1 VAGERI
7 LVVDDSVEIQDII
20 RDLILRPAGYR
31 VLQAMDGPE
40 GLRLALQ
47 EQPDLILLDLQ
58 LPGLSGLQILQALGE
73 RGVAIPVILMTAHGS
88 QEVAV
93 QALRLG
99 VRDYVI
105 KPFEPAEMAT
115 AIDRALAESRLRQER
130 DGLIDQ
136 LEKANQRLQQQVQ
149 EMNTLRSIG
158 QSVAALLDLET
169 VLKRVVEAAV
179 FLTHAEEGL
188 LLLLEPESGD
198 LVLRAAKNIDESQ
211 AHGLRIRVQDSLAGQ
226 VMRSGEPLLIAEGQ
240 PKVATGYLVNS
251 LVYVP
256 LRGRERGVIG
266 ILGVTNR
273 RVDRAFTPRDVR
285 LLAALA
291 DQAAIALENARLY
304 QEVEAARHRLEAV
317 LLEIEEAVVILDPDL
332 SILLCNPAAGAALEF
347 TCPVVGAP
355 ALQVVRLSALQE
367 LISRG
372 ARSGE
377 ALRAEV
383 EGRSGRMYDAQIRPV
398 EGVGYVLTMQDI
410 THFKELDR
418 VKSEFVAMVSHDLR
432 TPLTTIRGY
441 VDLLEKVGPLN
452 ETQMQFIGRV
462 RDSMEHI
469 IGLIS
474 TLLDL
479 GRIEAGYDLEMEPLH
494 LESII
499 DAVVDEFMPQAEQ
512 KGLTLRWKRQPLP
525 LVRGSPQRLRQV
537 MENLLS
543 NAIKYTNPGGWV
555 AVEAAQDGEHVVV
568 HVSDNGIGIPL
579 AEQPFIFDR
588 FYRVRAGETEQVEGT
603 GLGLSI
609 VRSVIEKHGGRVW
622 VDSRPGEGSTFSFVL
637 HAME

>member
-1 VAGERI
+1 MAGERV

-20 RDLILRPAGYR
+20 RDLILKPAGYR
-31 VLQAMDGPE
+31 VLQAMDGLE

-47 EQPDLILLDLQ
+47 DQPDLILLDVQ
-58 LPGLSGLQILQALGE
+58 LPGMSGMQILQALGE
-73 RGVAIPVILMTAHGS
+73 RGVTIPVILMTAHGS
-88 QEVAV
+88 QELAV

-105 KPFEPAEMAT
+105 KPFEPAEMAQ

-136 LEKANQRLQQQVQ
+136 LEKTNQRLQQQVQ

-169 VLKRVVEAAV
+169 VLTRVVEAAV
-179 FLTHAEEGL
+179 FLTRAEEGL
-188 LLLLEPESGD
+188 LLLIEPESGD
-198 LVLRAAKNIDESQ
+198 LLLRAAKNIDEKQ
-211 AHGLRIRVQDSLAGQ
+211 AHGLRIRVQDSLAGRVLQ
-226 VMRSGEPLLIAEGQ
+226 SGEPLLMAEGQ
-240 PKVATGYLVNS
+240 SKVATGYLVHS

-256 LRGRERGVIG
+256 LRGRERTVIG

-285 LLAALA
+285 LMAALA

-304 QEVEAARHRLEAV
+304 QEVEAARHKLEAV
-317 LLEIEEAVVILDPDL
+317 LLELEEAVVILDADL
-332 SILLCNPAAGAALEF
+332 GILLCNPAAGAALEF
-347 TCPVVGAP
+347 ACPVSGLP
-355 ALQVVRLSALQE
+355 AFDVIKLPALQE
-367 LISRG
+367 LISRTVRG
-372 ARSGE
+372 GQ

-383 EGRSGRMYDAQIRPV
+383 EGRGGRTYDAQVRPV
-398 EGVGYVLTMQDI
+398 KGVGYVLTMQDI

-432 TPLTTIRGY
+432 TPLTTIQGY
-441 VDLLEKVGPLN
+441 IDLLGKVGPLN
-452 ETQMQFIGRV
+452 EMQAQFVERV
-462 RDSMEHI
+462 RNSTAHI
-469 IGLIS
+469 TELIS
-474 TLLDL
+474 ALLDL
-479 GRIEAGYDLEMEPLH
+479 GRIEAGYGLEMEPLH

-512 KGLTLRWKRQPLP
+512 KGLTLRWKRQQLP

-543 NAIKYTNPGGWV
+543 NAIKYTHPGGWV
-555 AVEAAQDGEHVVV
+555 AVEAGQDGDHVVV
-568 HVSDNGIGIPL
+568 RVSDNGIGIPPE
-579 AEQPFIFDR
+579 EQPFIFDR
-588 FYRVRAGETEQVEGT
+588 FYRVESAETEGIVGT

-609 VRSVIEKHGGRVW
+609 VRSVVEKHGGRVW
-622 VDSRPGEGSTFSFVL
+622 VDSRPGEGSTFTFVL

>member
-1 VAGERI
+1 MAGERV

-20 RDLILRPAGYR
+20 RDLILKPAGYR
-31 VLQAMDGPE
+31 VLQAMDGLE

-47 EQPDLILLDLQ
+47 DQPDLILLDVQ
-58 LPGLSGLQILQALGE
+58 LPGMSGLQILQALGE
-73 RGVAIPVILMTAHGS
+73 RGVTIPVILMTAHGS
-88 QEVAV
+88 QELAV

-105 KPFEPAEMAT
+105 KPFEPAEMAQ

-130 DGLIDQ
+130 DSLIDQ

-169 VLKRVVEAAV
+169 VLTRVVEAAV
-179 FLTHAEEGL
+179 FLTRAEEGL
-188 LLLLEPESGD
+188 LLLIEPESGD

-211 AHGLRIRVQDSLAGQ
+211 AHGLRIRVQDSLAGRVVQ
-226 VMRSGEPLLIAEGQ
+226 SGEPLLMAEGQ
-240 PKVATGYLVNS
+240 SKVATGYLVHS

-256 LRGRERGVIG
+256 LRGRERSVIG

-285 LLAALA
+285 LMAALA
-291 DQAAIALENARLY
+291 DQASIALENARLY
-304 QEVEAARHRLEAV
+304 QEVEAARHKLEAV
-317 LLEIEEAVVILDPDL
+317 LLELEEAVVILDTDL
-332 SILLCNPAAGAALEF
+332 AVLLCNPAAGAALEF
-347 TCPVVGAP
+347 TCPVVGLP
-355 ALQVVRLSALQE
+355 LLDIIKLPALQE
-367 LISRG
+367 LISRTV
-372 ARSGE
+372 RSGQ

-383 EGRSGRMYDAQIRPV
+383 EGRSGRTYDTQVRPV
-398 EGVGYVLTMQDI
+398 KDVGYVLTMQDI

-432 TPLTTIRGY
+432 TPLTTIQGY
-441 VDLLEKVGPLN
+441 IELLGKVGPLN
-452 ETQMQFIGRV
+452 EMQAQFVERV
-462 RDSMEHI
+462 RNSAAHI
-469 IGLIS
+469 TELIS
-474 TLLDL
+474 ALLDL
-479 GRIEAGYDLEMEPLH
+479 GRIEAGYGLEMEPLH

-512 KGLTLRWKRQPLP
+512 KGLTLRWKRQQLP

-543 NAIKYTNPGGWV
+543 NAVKYTHPGGWV
-555 AVEAAQDGEHVVV
+555 AVEAGQDGEHVVV
-568 HVSDNGIGIPL
+568 RVSDNGIGIP
-579 AEQPFIFDR
+579 AEDQPFIFDR
-588 FYRVRAGETEQVEGT
+588 FYRVESEETERVAGT

-609 VRSVIEKHGGRVW
+609 VRSVVEKHGGRVW
-622 VDSRPGEGSTFSFVL
+622 VDSRPGEGSTFTFVL